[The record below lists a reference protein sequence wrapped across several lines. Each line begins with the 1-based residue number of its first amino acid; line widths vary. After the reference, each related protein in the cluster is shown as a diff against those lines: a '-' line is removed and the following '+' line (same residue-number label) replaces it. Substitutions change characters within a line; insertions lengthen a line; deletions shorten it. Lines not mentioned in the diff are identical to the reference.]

1 MFLVEQPDQRI
12 SQDAVTVWRISN
24 TIVHGIILLLGAGLL
39 ISSIYFNWY
48 GWITVTIS
56 ILLALDVLG
65 AIWEIAIEPVLRQRY
80 WRYAISSDYVQIKHG
95 IFNTKQT
102 ITPMTKVQYVTAK
115 QGPILR
121 KYQLYIIEVGTMNSA
136 ISIPAIPEAEALALR
151 SEIANYAKLK
161 EVEDL

>member
-24 TIVHGIILLLGAGLL
+24 TIVHGIILLIGAGLL

-56 ILLALDVLG
+56 ILLALDALS

-102 ITPMTKVQYVTAK
+102 IAPMTKIQYVTAK

-121 KYQLYIIEVGTMNSA
+121 KYQLYTIEVGTMNSS
-136 ISIPAIPEAEALALR
+136 ISIPAIPEAEALTLR